1 MIGIFSEVYLVD
13 GTIIRKAPRSGSEE
27 DLQPIIREATIYNL
41 LNDHPHIAQCTSRG
55 RMDYIDIKYY
65 PHGDLSSFCQKN
77 EVTPELRSKWF
88 QQLLEAVAV
97 IHSYDIIH
105 SDLALRQFFVDD
117 GLNIRLG
124 DFNSSQYPGHPAL
137 GYEKTTHCLPRDYEL
152 PNTILSDTFALGS
165 TLYELLTGK
174 APYTDLYPVEP
185 EDIVR
190 SSDPDVIR
198 ARFQRQQL
206 ADLEV
211 EQRYKNH
218 EFPDVSHLFRGDI
231 ILGFWNGR
239 ITSVEEALALYTH
252 TPY

>member
-1 MIGIFSEVYLVD
+1 MIGILSEVYLVD
-13 GTIIRKAPRSGSEE
+13 STIIRKAPPSGSEE

-41 LNDHPHIAQCTSRG
+41 LNDHPRIAQCTSRG
-55 RMDYIDIKYY
+55 RISYIDIKYY

-97 IHSYDIIH
+97 IHSYDVIH
-105 SDLALRQFFVDD
+105 SDLALRQFFSFS
-117 GLNIRLG
+117 LMIISNIRLG

-152 PNTILSDTFALGS
+152 PNTIFSDIFALGS
-165 TLYELLTGK
+165 TLYELLTSK
-174 APYTDLYPVEP
+174 APYRDLYPVEP

-218 EFPDVSHLFRGDI
+218 AFPDVSHLFRGDI
-231 ILGFWNGR
+231 ILGFGMGG
-239 ITSVEEALALYTH
+239 LLQ
-252 TPY
+252 